1 MEYQYTPGA
10 RRVLDEAAHWAI
22 EGERLGAPALL
33 LGLLAESECRAAEVL
48 ARHYVSTELV
58 QSRWPQFVR
67 HAVCEP
73 PLFSADV
80 QASLSL
86 AAERLHECVCPLEFA
101 TEHLLLGLAAADHE
115 TAAWL
120 HEQGIHAGELE
131 DEIYRCCGYDRSP
144 LPLEED
150 EEATSPLEPQADAL
164 PQGSLAAMHL
174 LAERPGNEVT
184 ETVGYR
190 DESSMGTFQPAD
202 RIHLLRIIDAAA
214 DRAREGLRVVE
225 DYVRFAL
232 DDPHLTG
239 QLKRLR
245 HELTAALESLPQDQL
260 LAARETQADV
270 GTRISTSAETE
281 RRGLADVVGANFA
294 RLQEALRSLEEFG
307 KIVCPAMAA
316 KLERLRYQSY
326 TLERAIESTRSSC
339 QRLADARLYV
349 LLDGGMSESAQ
360 AERVQALVQVG
371 VDIIQLRDKTLD
383 DRALVCRARQLREL
397 TRGSRTMFVMNDR
410 PDLAV
415 LADADGVHVGQEE
428 LTVKD
433 ARTLVGPDRLVGVST
448 HSIEQARQAV
458 LDGADYIGVGPVFP
472 SGTKQFDR
480 LAGLELVRAV
490 AAEVR
495 LSAFAI
501 GGITA
506 DNLPLVRQAGLGRVA
521 VSGAVASA
529 ADPGAA
535 ARRLLALLS

>member
-1 MEYQYTPGA
+1 MEYQFTPGA
-10 RRVLDEAAHWAI
+10 RRVLDEAAHWAV

-33 LGLLAESECRAAEVL
+33 LGLLAESECRAAQML
-48 ARHYVSTELV
+48 ARHCVSTELV

-67 HAVCEP
+67 HAACEP

-120 HEQGIHAGELE
+120 HEQGIDAGELE
-131 DEIYRCCGYDRSP
+131 VEIYRFCGYDRSP

-150 EEATSPLEPQADAL
+150 EEATSPLEPQADAPPL
-164 PQGSLAAMHL
+164 PSPAELTS
-174 LAERPGNEVT
+174 LAERPGDGVA
-184 ETVGYR
+184 
-190 DESSMGTFQPAD
+190 ESGGRRGEGPMGTFRPAD
-202 RIHLLRIIDAAA
+202 RIHLLRIMDAAA

-245 HELTAALESLPQDQL
+245 HELTAALESLPKDQL

-294 RLQEALRSLEEFG
+294 RLQEALRSMEEFG
-307 KIVCPAMAA
+307 KVICPAMAVE
-316 KLERLRYQSY
+316 LERLRYQSY
-326 TLERAIESTRSSC
+326 TLERAIESTRAGC
-339 QRLADARLYV
+339 HRLADARLYV
-349 LLDGGMSESAQ
+349 LLDGGTSESAQ

-383 DRALVCRARQLREL
+383 DRALVCRARQLRKL

-495 LSAFAI
+495 LPAFAI

-506 DNLPLVRQAGLGRVA
+506 DNLPLVREAGLGRVA
-521 VSGAVASA
+521 VSGAVATA

>member
-1 MEYQYTPGA
+1 M
-10 RRVLDEAAHWAI
+10 
-22 EGERLGAPALL
+22 
-33 LGLLAESECRAAEVL
+33 
-48 ARHYVSTELV
+48 
-58 QSRWPQFVR
+58 R

-73 PLFSADV
+73 PLFAADV

-120 HEQGIHAGELE
+120 HEQGIDASALE
-131 DEIYRCCGYDRSP
+131 DDIYRHCGYDRSP

-150 EEATSPLEPQADAL
+150 EEAISPLEQAETPPL
-164 PQGSLAAMHL
+164 PSPVELTS
-174 LAERPGNEVT
+174 LAERPGGGVA
-184 ETVGYR
+184 ETGGR
-190 DESSMGTFQPAD
+190 RGESSMGMFRSAD
-202 RIHLLRIIDAAA
+202 QIHLLRIMDAAA

-245 HELTAALESLPQDQL
+245 HELTAALKSLPQDQL

-270 GTRISTSAETE
+270 GTRISTLAETE
-281 RRGLADVVGANFA
+281 RRGLSDVVGANFA
-294 RLQEALRSLEEFG
+294 RLQEALRSMEEFG
-307 KIVCPAMAA
+307 KVLSPAMAA
-316 KLERLRYQSY
+316 ELERLRYQSY
-326 TLERAIESTRSSC
+326 TLERAIESTRASC
-339 QRLADARLYV
+339 HRLADSRLYV
-349 LLDGGMSESAQ
+349 LLDGGTSESAQ
-360 AERVQALVQVG
+360 VERVQALVQVG

-383 DRALVCRARQLREL
+383 DRALLCRARQLRKL

-428 LTVKD
+428 LSVKD
-433 ARTLVGPDRLVGVST
+433 ARTIVGADRLVGVST

-495 LSAFAI
+495 LPAFAI

-506 DNLPLVRQAGLGRVA
+506 DNLPLVREAGLGRVA